1 MQIVWKNWKKK
12 IFEKLNDQRTLLQ
25 LITLVD
31 MSKITNEK
39 KYNLLLL
46 LHLLYFSSNA
56 FKYFFSCRS
65 LSMLICLFL
74 KFFKNDR
81 TWNENKLKS
90 LQTSKRTNIR
100 RRHCIRLAIFFPK
113 YTQKSSDPVKW
124 NEEKKQHRINS
135 TQFEWKLQQLKKR
148 RRKKNT

>member
-1 MQIVWKNWKKK
+1 MTKKNQTYKKNANCLKKLKKK

-56 FKYFFSCRS
+56 FKYFFFLP
-65 LSMLICLFL
+65 LSFYAYLLVLEI
-74 KFFKNDR
+74 
-81 TWNENKLKS
+81 
-90 LQTSKRTNIR
+90 LQK
-100 RRHCIRLAIFFPK
+100 
-113 YTQKSSDPVKW
+113 
-124 NEEKKQHRINS
+124 
-135 TQFEWKLQQLKKR
+135 
-148 RRKKNT
+148 

>member
-1 MQIVWKNWKKK
+1 MQIVRKIEKKKK

-81 TWNENKLKS
+81 T
-90 LQTSKRTNIR
+90 
-100 RRHCIRLAIFFPK
+100 
-113 YTQKSSDPVKW
+113 
-124 NEEKKQHRINS
+124 
-135 TQFEWKLQQLKKR
+135 
-148 RRKKNT
+148 

>member
-56 FKYFFSCRS
+56 FKYFFF
-65 LSMLICLFL
+65 LAALFLCLFACS
-74 KFFKNDR
+74 
-81 TWNENKLKS
+81 WNS
-90 LQTSKRTNIR
+90 SKMTELEMRTN
-100 RRHCIRLAIFFPK
+100 
-113 YTQKSSDPVKW
+113 
-124 NEEKKQHRINS
+124 
-135 TQFEWKLQQLKKR
+135 
-148 RRKKNT
+148 